1 MRHHVEF
8 PAAHGT
14 RLRGWL
20 YLPGDGATRAPA
32 VVMTHGFSATKEMAL
47 DRFAE
52 AFAAAGL
59 AALVYDHRNL
69 GASDGEPR
77 QEINPWAQ
85 ARDYR
90 FALDWLGARPE
101 VDPARLAIW
110 GSSFSGAHVL
120 AVGACDPRVRAVV
133 ANVPFA
139 GLPNVDYGDRDDCL
153 RRFER
158 LRAALLDESGAGPA
172 DRPAAAV
179 GPMPVVAERPGEPCF
194 LPQPESARWFLAAGR
209 APGSRWRNHFTLRSG
224 AADAPL
230 WDPGVCVPFVAPR
243 PLLLVVASDDRL
255 AATEIALASFERAG
269 EPKQLEIVLGDHFA
283 PYEGEAFTRTSAVMA
298 AFLRRSLG
306 A

>member
-1 MRHHVEF
+1 MRQDVEF

-14 RLRGWL
+14 LLRGWL
-20 YLPGDGATRAPA
+20 YTPDDRTGRSPG
-32 VVMTHGFSATKEMAL
+32 VVMAHGFSATKEMAL

-52 AFAAAGL
+52 VFCSEGL
-59 AALVYDHRNL
+59 AVLVYDHRNL

-90 FALDWLGARPE
+90 FALGWLAARPE
-101 VDPARLAIW
+101 VDAARLALW

-120 AVGACDPRVRAVV
+120 AVGASDPRVRAVV

-139 GLPNVDYGDRDDCL
+139 GLPGVDYADRDAVR

-172 DRPAAAV
+172 DRPAEPV
-179 GPMPVVAERPGEPCF
+179 GPMPVVAERPGERCF
-194 LPQPESARWFLAAGR
+194 LPHPESARWFLSNGR
-209 APGSRWRNHFTLRSG
+209 RPGSRWRNEFTLRSS

-230 WDPGVCVPFVAPR
+230 WDPGVCAPFVAPR
-243 PLLLVVASDDRL
+243 ALLMVVASEDRL
-255 AATEIALASFERAG
+255 AATDVALASFERAG
-269 EPKQLEIVLGDHFA
+269 EPKQLEILAGDHFA
-283 PYEGEAFTRTSAVMA
+283 PYDGEAFARASAVMA